1 MILSGF
7 KTAKEVLDRGALKA
21 LAECDDN
28 NARHSLLERLR
39 DYVLPNYDDPQSV
52 YPEIKDQLVAAVKTA
67 RTTPRRPIET
77 PFGDLPGV
85 AVDRIV
91 YAVSDILTNYRYVD
105 AATTFDA
112 VRELFPGAESDEERK
127 HLLGVA

>member
-28 NARHSLLERLR
+28 NARHSLLERFR

-85 AVDRIV
+85 PGHPIV
-91 YAVSDILTNYRYVD
+91 YAVSNTLTNYRHFT
-105 AATTFDA
+105 APTT
-112 VRELFPGAESDEERK
+112 
-127 HLLGVA
+127 

>member
-28 NARHSLLERLR
+28 NARHELLERFR

-52 YPEIKDQLVAAVKTA
+52 YPEVKEQIVAAVKEA
-67 RTTPRRPIET
+67 RKAKPRPIET
-77 PFGDLPGV
+77 PIGSYPGITIERV
-85 AVDRIV
+85 GEGA
-91 YAVSDILTNYRYVD
+91 ADIFVPL
-105 AATTFDA
+105 
-112 VRELFPGAESDEERK
+112 
-127 HLLGVA
+127 